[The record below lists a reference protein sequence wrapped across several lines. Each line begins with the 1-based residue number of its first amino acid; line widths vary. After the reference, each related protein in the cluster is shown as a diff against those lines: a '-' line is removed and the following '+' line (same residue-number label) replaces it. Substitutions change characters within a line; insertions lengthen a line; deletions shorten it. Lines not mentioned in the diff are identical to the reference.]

1 MAWKILMYAPIF
13 PPAIG
18 GPSTQ
23 CFSLCQTLRDR
34 GEAPVVLTIGER
46 FGYSSPDGYPV
57 YRYPWRY
64 TGTPI
69 DRVIRWLVFP
79 WYFRRILERERP
91 DVVHCHSVSVLSVMA
106 GWLSRRRG
114 IPSVIK
120 FAGDW
125 VWETLSTRRLRA
137 HDFEDLRQRSAVARL
152 MWRFERWGLSLFAY
166 IWAPSEVR
174 ARNVERVLGHRR
186 NVCIIYNALDLPPG
200 GFRVTR
206 EGDPFLVVSANRFV
220 PHKRIPMIIRAF
232 AALESPSARLVLI
245 GTGEASEI
253 AKAREA
259 ALSLG
264 VESQVTL
271 TGRLEIDD
279 VYDRFRRASVYV
291 SASLEEG
298 FPNVFVEAMHFGL
311 PIVSTDVGGC
321 HEIVREGET
330 GYLCDPDD
338 EAAFGAR
345 LKDLMRD
352 LDLRNQMARSGYEH
366 SRQYELATVIEEFMT
381 LYGRAINR
389 E

>member
-1 MAWKILMYAPIF
+1 
-13 PPAIG
+13 
-18 GPSTQ
+18 
-23 CFSLCQTLRDR
+23 
-34 GEAPVVLTIGER
+34 
-46 FGYSSPDGYPV
+46 
-57 YRYPWRY
+57 
-64 TGTPI
+64 
-69 DRVIRWLVFP
+69 
-79 WYFRRILERERP
+79 
-91 DVVHCHSVSVLSVMA
+91 
-106 GWLSRRRG
+106 
-114 IPSVIK
+114 
-120 FAGDW
+120 
-125 VWETLSTRRLRA
+125 
-137 HDFEDLRQRSAVARL
+137 
-152 MWRFERWGLSLFAY
+152 
-166 IWAPSEVR
+166 
-174 ARNVERVLGHRR
+174 
-186 NVCIIYNALDLPPG
+186 
-200 GFRVTR
+200 
-206 EGDPFLVVSANRFV
+206 
-220 PHKRIPMIIRAF
+220 MIIRAF

-264 VESQVTL
+264 VESQVTF

-338 EAAFGAR
+338 EAALGAR

-352 LDLRNQMARSGYEH
+352 LDLRNRMARSAYEH